1 MQKLSEF
8 IESQVILPCDAS
20 DLNTMFESVAR
31 AAVKISAKVMR
42 AGILDVLGS
51 AGAENIQ
58 GEVQQKLD
66 VLADE
71 ILIKSLGNSGLF
83 AAAASEENE
92 EIVIFEGSKSAPYVI
107 AFDPLDGSSNIDVN
121 VSIGTIFTI
130 FRRVDQSKEV
140 SVKDFFQA
148 GDKQLAAGYVIYGTS
163 TMMVMSTGNGLNAFT
178 LNPDESTF
186 YLTHAD
192 ILIPKSG
199 RIFSINEGNYSS
211 FHQGLKRY
219 IGWCKSDQTDLGSPY
234 SARYIGSMVADIH
247 RNFLKGGLFL
257 YPPTTSSPNGK
268 LRLLY
273 ECMPMAFLAEN
284 AGGKASTGLER
295 ILDLQVEGLHQRCP
309 IYIGSANMVEK
320 VINFLDNPDMQ

>member
-219 IGWCKSDQTDLGSPY
+219 IAWCKSDQTDLGSPY

-295 ILDLQVEGLHQRCP
+295 ILDLQV
-309 IYIGSANMVEK
+309 
-320 VINFLDNPDMQ
+320 